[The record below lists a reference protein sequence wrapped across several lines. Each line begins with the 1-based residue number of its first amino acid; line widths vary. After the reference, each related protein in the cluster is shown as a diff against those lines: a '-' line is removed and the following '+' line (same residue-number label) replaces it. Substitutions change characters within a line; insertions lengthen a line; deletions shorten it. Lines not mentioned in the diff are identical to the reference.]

1 MVLVAVTW
9 SLGVSRY
16 GGPDE
21 PAHVLRAAAV
31 ADGQWRGDAAPAALD
46 LAPGYRVVQVPAA
59 LASGDPACYRHD
71 SSLPPDCITV
81 STSPDPIAV
90 ATSAGVNPPWF
101 YAVIGGLTRALG
113 DPAEATHYRIVATV
127 VAALMALLAVWR
139 ARPLVAGRPWAAVAA
154 LAVVTPAAWFLVG
167 VVNPNTWEVA
177 LAALGWVGVA
187 RFARS
192 DRRRPADA
200 WWIAVP
206 MAVAVLARPVALVAA
221 ATMLVVVEVLPA
233 HRPTRRER
241 SLLWAPVLAAA
252 AAGVV
257 WQRLADVAVDDPR
270 TAGQGSWWRA
280 VADAVGGLPR
290 TAGELVASLG
300 WLEYGVAPVVAV
312 GWAAVLVVAVV
323 AVGRTSARSG
333 SGLPVPVWAVA
344 VWALALVGSP
354 VVFEVVMYW
363 RLGPIWQG
371 RYSLGLWLGLIALV
385 LAPPPVSA
393 PRPRPTLVPLAVAAL
408 GAVEVATFWTVLRRS
423 TVGTDGSWWFDGYT
437 GVGGPAHPL
446 LLLGVHVVLAVAV
459 AGAAVRRGSGALG
472 ADAVAVGHH
481 LVERAPQQRVLGAGL
496 GQGVFE

>member
-31 ADGQWRGDAAPAALD
+31 ADGQWRGEAAPAALN

-81 STSPDPIAV
+81 STALDPIAV
-90 ATSAGVNPPWF
+90 ATSAGINPPWF
-101 YAVIGGLTRALG
+101 YAVIGGLTRVLG
-113 DPAEATHYRIVATV
+113 DPAEATHYRVVAAV
-127 VAALMALLAVWR
+127 VAALVALLAVWR
-139 ARPLVAGRPWAAVAA
+139 ARPLVAFRPWAAVAA
-154 LAVVTPAAWFLVG
+154 VAVVTPAGWFLVG

-221 ATMLVVVEVLPA
+221 ATMLAFVEVLPA

-257 WQRLADVAVDDPR
+257 WQQIADVAVDDPR

-280 VADAVGGLPR
+280 VAEAVGGLPR

-312 GWAAVLVVAVV
+312 AWGVVLVAAVV
-323 AVGRTSARSG
+323 AARRTSARSG
-333 SGLPVPVWAVA
+333 SGRPVPVWAVA
-344 VWALALVGSP
+344 VWALALVGTP
-354 VVFEVVMYW
+354 VVFEVLMYW

-371 RYSLGLWLGLIALV
+371 RYSLGVWLGLIALL
-385 LAPPPVSA
+385 LAPPP
-393 PRPRPTLVPLAVAAL
+393 RPVPTSPSRRGALAPLAVVAL

-423 TVGTDGSWWFDGYT
+423 TVGTDGSWWFSGPAA
-437 GVGGPAHPL
+437 VGGPAHPL
-446 LLLGVHVVLAVAV
+446 VLLGVHVVLIAVVVA
-459 AGAAVRRGSGALG
+459 AGARWVHSMYPNTSSSTS
-472 ADAVAVGHH
+472 
-481 LVERAPQQRVLGAGL
+481 VEPVKLNTDTAPPAPSFR
-496 GQGVFE
+496 